1 LNLNLL
7 IANEGVLPMQSPS
20 AAHAGLLV
28 VLSLFQADVVQAQA
42 TPKPA
47 AKPQTRPTGERLK
60 VDPASIQVDDGDSV
74 VIKWPSGDAEI
85 VRILGIDTPETRH
98 LAHNIPFD
106 QSFGPE
112 AKSFAQGAFGA
123 ASEVQLLR
131 CTTLDPFGRSLAYL
145 FINGKNYST
154 LVINAHL
161 AAESV
166 SIYGDNGFPQVAA
179 EMLAA
184 AKEAGPPP
192 FEPPGAYRTRMRVL
206 SEWLK
211 KNGQY
216 PTEK

>member
-1 LNLNLL
+1 MPRVTTALASLL
-7 IANEGVLPMQSPS
+7 ACLAMFSTS
-20 AAHAGLLV
+20 
-28 VLSLFQADVVQAQA
+28 SVQAQA

-47 AKPQTRPTGERLK
+47 AKPQTRPAGERVK
-60 VDPASIQVDDGDSV
+60 VDPATVVVEDGDTV
-74 VIKWPSGDAEI
+74 IIKWPGVEEEI
-85 VRILGIDTPETRH
+85 VRILGIDSPETRR
-98 LAHNIPFD
+98 LAHNLPFD

-112 AKSFAQGAFGA
+112 AKAFAQGAFGA

-131 CTTLDPFGRSLAYL
+131 CTTIDPFGRTLGYL
-145 FINGKNYST
+145 FINGKNFST
-154 LVINAHL
+154 LIIKAHL

-166 SIYGDNGFPQVAA
+166 SIYGDNGFPQIAA

-192 FEPPGAYRTRMRVL
+192 FEPPGAYRARMRVL
-206 SEWLK
+206 TEWLK

>member
-1 LNLNLL
+1 MPRATKVVASLL
-7 IANEGVLPMQSPS
+7 AYVWLIS
-20 AAHAGLLV
+20 A
-28 VLSLFQADVVQAQA
+28 SSVQAQT

-47 AKPQTRPTGERLK
+47 AKPQTRPTGERVK
-60 VDPASIQVDDGDSV
+60 VDPATIQVDDGDSI
-74 VIKWPSGDAEI
+74 VIKWPSGDEEI
-85 VRILGIDTPETRH
+85 VRVLGIDTPETRH

-106 QSFGPE
+106 QSYGPE
-112 AKSFAQGAFGA
+112 AKAFAQGAFGA
-123 ASEVQLLR
+123 ASEVQILR
-131 CTTLDPFGRSLAYL
+131 CTTLDPFARSLAYL

-154 LVINAHL
+154 LVIKSHL

-166 SIYGDNGFPQVAA
+166 SIYGDNGFPQIAA

-192 FEPPGAYRTRMRVL
+192 FEPPGAYRSRMRVL
-206 SEWLK
+206 TEWLK